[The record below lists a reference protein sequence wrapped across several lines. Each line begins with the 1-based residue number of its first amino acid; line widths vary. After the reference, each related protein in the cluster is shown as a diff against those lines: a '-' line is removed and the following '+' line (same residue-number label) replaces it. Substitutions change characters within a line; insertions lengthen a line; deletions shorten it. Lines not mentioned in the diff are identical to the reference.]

1 MDTGGRIM
9 LTEEQIEEL
18 KKELIVE
25 YIEIENNE
33 LWIREAEKKK
43 MIIDIKIDI
52 LKKVLEE

>member
-1 MDTGGRIM
+1 M
-9 LTEEQIEEL
+9 LSKEQIEEL